1 MKVLVT
7 GATGFIGG
15 NLAREL
21 WRRGDD
27 VRALVRPGSN
37 RLTIEDTGIVPVEGD
52 ILDRQSI
59 DRAAMRAPSLLNF
72 SGRSVSAIKNADRRL
87 TWAAISGLWIITED
101 GPTSGD
107 RPLMP
112 ATSS

>member
-21 WRRGDD
+21 WRLGYE

-37 RLTIEDTGIVPVEGD
+37 QLTIEGTGRNKHDQIQIFIQNPKEN
-52 ILDRQSI
+52 IE
-59 DRAAMRAPSLLNF
+59 
-72 SGRSVSAIKNADRRL
+72 IK
-87 TWAAISGLWIITED
+87 
-101 GPTSGD
+101 
-107 RPLMP
+107 
-112 ATSS
+112 